1 MEVERAIK
9 RYTRRAH
16 NKAVRGLANGSLV
29 INVRGDIVSP
39 AKSAA
44 GLLAIG
50 NLAIPYAKGQT
61 KQSKRAAPRARRVV
75 QQGGFQCGGDPAPF
89 KVQKIQKVQQKAGY
103 YW

>member
-16 NKAVRGLANGSLV
+16 NRAVRGLADGSLV

-39 AKSAA
+39 RKSAA

-61 KQSKRAAPRARRVV
+61 KQSKRVAPRARRAPRQR
-75 QQGGFQCGGDPAPF
+75 QQGGFQCGG
-89 KVQKIQKVQQKAGY
+89 